1 MEKFVVDICRVARS
15 CGLFF
20 GVMISGLPAAAPC
33 RASVIT
39 SMDEFVVVSPE
50 SGLIARFPP
59 VTRVA
64 DAPAGGDVSAAMS
77 RGLNEDVIALQLG
90 SFGSA
95 VAGLAVVPGQNPFMY
110 APDTADDVARCI
122 DWQALRTGG
131 FAAYHPENAG
141 CDGNLALL
149 PISDT
154 ADYESRA
161 PYRSLRT
168 RQVVPGLSEFRTSP
182 YFQAVPEVVVPSAK
196 SPTRISERVGEA
208 SRL

>member
-1 MEKFVVDICRVARS
+1 MDICRVASS

-20 GVMISGLPAAAPC
+20 GVMISGLLAAAPC

-39 SMDEFVVVSPE
+39 SMDVFVVVSPQ
-50 SGLIARFPP
+50 SGPNAHFP
-59 VTRVA
+59 
-64 DAPAGGDVSAAMS
+64 VSAGVVHGPVWNAVSGAPS

-95 VAGLAVVPGQNPFMY
+95 IAGLAEVAGQNPFVY
-110 APDTADDVARCI
+110 APDTHSDVARCL

-131 FAAYHPENAG
+131 FAAYQPENAG
-141 CDGNLALL
+141 CDGNFSLL
-149 PISDT
+149 PMNDT

-168 RQVVPGLSEFRTSP
+168 RLVVPGLSEFRTSP
-182 YFQAVPEVVVPSAK
+182 YFQAVPEILVPAAK
-196 SPTRISERVGEA
+196 TPTRISERTGDA

>member
-1 MEKFVVDICRVARS
+1 MEICRIARS

-20 GVMISGLPAAAPC
+20 AVLVCDWLAAAPC

-39 SMDEFVVVSPE
+39 SMDEFVAVSSE
-50 SGLIARFPP
+50 SGLNASFP
-59 VTRVA
+59 
-64 DAPAGGDVSAAMS
+64 VSARVDRGLAGNAVS
-77 RGLNEDVIALQLG
+77 ATAFRGLNEDVIALQLG

-95 VAGLAVVPGQNPFMY
+95 VAELSVVPGRDPFVY
-110 APDTADDVARCI
+110 APDTDNDVARCI

-141 CDGNLALL
+141 CDGNFALL
-149 PISDT
+149 PINDT

-168 RQVVPGLSEFRTSP
+168 RLVVPGLSEYRTSP
-182 YFQAVPEVVVPSAK
+182 YFQAIPDEVVPAAK
-196 SPTRISERVGEA
+196 TPTRISERIGDA

>member
-1 MEKFVVDICRVARS
+1 MERYTVDICRVAGS
-15 CGLFF
+15 GGLFF
-20 GVMISGLPAAAPC
+20 AVLLCALPAAAPC

-39 SMDEFVVVSPE
+39 SIDEFVVVSPE
-50 SGLIARFPP
+50 SGLNAGFP
-59 VTRVA
+59 
-64 DAPAGGDVSAAMS
+64 VSASVHRGPSLNSGSATS
-77 RGLNEDVIALQLG
+77 RALNEDVIALQLG

-95 VAGLAVVPGQNPFMY
+95 VAELSVVPGLDSFVY
-110 APDTADDVARCI
+110 APDTDNDVARCI

-141 CDGNLALL
+141 CDGNFALL
-149 PISDT
+149 PIRDT

-168 RQVVPGLSEFRTSP
+168 RLVVPGLSEYRTSP
-182 YFQAVPEVVVPSAK
+182 YFQAIPEVVVPAAK
-196 SPTRISERVGEA
+196 TPTRISERIGDA